1 MSNLITLYYNTLHNI
16 DSASVERANDDERPQ
31 LLQSE
36 SKACICGF
44 MMHSLLFMHSV
55 LNVSLSTI
63 L

>member
-1 MSNLITLYYNTLHNI
+1 MSKLIIYNTLHNI
-16 DSASVERANDDERPQ
+16 DSASFQGPYDDERLQ

-44 MMHSLLFMHSV
+44 MMHSLLFLHYV
-55 LNVSLSTI
+55 LIVSWSTI